1 VLQYTRASF
10 LDPVHFESYL
20 EMVGVCTDLSI
31 PAMSRA
37 ALFEWGMVLGLIAVA
52 ETGLHEASLLT
63 SDE

>member
-1 VLQYTRASF
+1 
-10 LDPVHFESYL
+10 
-20 EMVGVCTDLSI
+20 MVGVCTDLSI

-37 ALFEWGMVLGLIAVA
+37 ALFEWGMVLGLIAVV